1 MVDECVT
8 PLKVLFHFRGD
19 TYYHH
24 DTGNVEV
31 LMRDKLIFK
40 DSSFERLLVYL
51 DFLHIFLC
59 GRVNLFSFF
68 VYYFDKFDG
77 VAVSTLID
85 DVKRVIDFRKEHG
98 YYTSKDDI
106 CFNQLK
112 QYFSYIESFLSDI
125 DNL

>member
-1 MVDECVT
+1 MGNLRNISSIYSKLDCMVDECVT

-51 DFLHIFLC
+51 DFLHIFCVVELTS
-59 GRVNLFSFF
+59 L
-68 VYYFDKFDG
+68 
-77 VAVSTLID
+77 VSLYIILISLM
-85 DVKRVIDFRKEHG
+85 V
-98 YYTSKDDI
+98 
-106 CFNQLK
+106 L
-112 QYFSYIESFLSDI
+112 L
-125 DNL
+125 